1 MQIQTRKITSTPK
14 AFEVCA
20 DGLCLAGEIYAK
32 ERGLFCIDARLQGE
46 LELICDR
53 SGEPFM
59 QAIDEML
66 VLYIS
71 DGFWD
76 TQSQRSGAFDT
87 GALDA
92 LDVIEC
98 FDGLIDLD
106 SILQSEIESIKLDYH
121 YKGEYHGSPKET
133 SK

>member
-1 MQIQTRKITSTPK
+1 MQIQTRKISSAPK
-14 AFEVCA
+14 AFEVCMQ
-20 DGLCLAGEIYAK
+20 GLCLKGELYAK
-32 ERGLFCIDARLQGE
+32 NRGLFCLEAKLVGE
-46 LELICDR
+46 IELVCDR
-53 SGEPFM
+53 SGETFI
-59 QAIDEML
+59 QAIDEAL

-76 TQSQRSGAFDT
+76 TQSQRTGACET
-87 GALDA
+87 TALDA

-121 YKGEYHGSPKET
+121 YKGEHHGSAKET
-133 SK
+133 SQ